1 MKKRS
6 MRSLALVP
14 VILVLMAGA
23 ALALDQTNGSGLTH
37 NGASLGFNAK
47 EDLRG
52 EITYTSH
59 DGTGFQVMC
68 RDGLTSYKNLRPT
81 IKGDYPRTKVT
92 ATCTD
97 QDGTT
102 IYVEIYF
109 TDRGEPGDRDKE
121 RIFFTYDSTWALDAN
136 GDANVWLTQ
145 CNAGADIL
153 AAGGCMDVGIIQAGN
168 VQIHQDPDPTLNE
181 TQVVP
186 TA

>member
-1 MKKRS
+1 MRRS
-6 MRSLALVP
+6 MRSLVFVP

-23 ALALDQTNGSGLTH
+23 AVALEQTNGSGLTH

-47 EDLRG
+47 KDLRG

-68 RDGLTSYKNLRPT
+68 REGLTSYKNLRRT
-81 IKGDYPRTKVT
+81 VKGNYPRTKVT

-109 TDRGEPGDRDKE
+109 TDRGEPGTMDKE
-121 RIFFTYDSTWALDAN
+121 RIFFTYNADWALDAN
-136 GDANVWLTQ
+136 GDPNVWLTQ
-145 CNAGADIL
+145 CNTGADIS
-153 AAGGCMDVGIIQAGN
+153 AAGGCMDSGIIQAGN
-168 VQIHQDPDPTLNE
+168 VQIHQDPDPALSE
-181 TQVVP
+181 TVVVP
-186 TA
+186 TV